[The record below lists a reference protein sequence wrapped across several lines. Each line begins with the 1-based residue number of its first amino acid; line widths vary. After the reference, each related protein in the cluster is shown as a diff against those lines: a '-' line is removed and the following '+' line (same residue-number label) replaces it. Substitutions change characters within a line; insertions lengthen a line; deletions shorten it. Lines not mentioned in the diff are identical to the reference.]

1 MTTNRTEAI
10 MSERRDSSG
19 IFDLHAILR
28 GEDYLRAVRI
38 VPSPRPRRGPWWL
51 AAALIGG
58 TTALSALA
66 LAAVPARPE
75 PMTLAISHAAAPAAP
90 PLRVVAIPHARA
102 SAPAPAAP
110 PRANAGR
117 PVARAAVAPR
127 RADVSRPVAR
137 APVAAAP
144 SRPAAAPAHSW
155 ATGGQDAPRALD
167 RSVDELLDQALRST
181 SSDPR
186 PTAAPSLPEIPTRR
200 QVETTLRALEG
211 EVAMC
216 GEGDVTARVVIA
228 GATGEVESATVSGAS
243 SAAVSSCVARVVRTA
258 RFPRFER
265 ERFVVA
271 FPYRL

>member
-1 MTTNRTEAI
+1 

-19 IFDLHAILR
+19 IFDLHAILK
-28 GEDYLRAVRI
+28 GEDYFRAVRI
-38 VPSPRPRRGPWWL
+38 VPSPRPRQSPWWV

-66 LAAVPARPE
+66 LAAAPARPE
-75 PMTLAISHAAAPAAP
+75 PMTLAISQAPAPAAR
-90 PLRVVAIPHARA
+90 PLHVVAIPHARA
-102 SAPAPAAP
+102 SAPAPAPAAP
-110 PRANAGR
+110 PRANAR
-117 PVARAAVAPR
+117 
-127 RADVSRPVAR
+127 RPVAR

-181 SSDPR
+181 PSDPR
-186 PTAAPSLPEIPTRR
+186 PTAAASLPELPTRR
-200 QVETTLRALEG
+200 HVETTLRALEG

-216 GEGDVTARVVIA
+216 GEGDVTVRVVIA

>member
-1 MTTNRTEAI
+1 

-38 VPSPRPRRGPWWL
+38 VPSPRPRRSPWWL
-51 AAALIGG
+51 AAVLIGG

-75 PMTLAISHAAAPAAP
+75 PMTLAISQARAPAAR
-90 PLRVVAIPHARA
+90 PLHVVAIPHARA
-102 SAPAPAAP
+102 SAPAPTAP
-110 PRANAGR
+110 PRAA
-117 PVARAAVAPR
+117 AR
-127 RADVSRPVAR
+127 RPVAR

-186 PTAAPSLPEIPTRR
+186 PTAAASLPELPTRR

-216 GEGDVTARVVIA
+216 GEGDVTVRVVVA

-243 SAAVSSCVARVVRTA
+243 SAAASSCVARVVRTA